1 MALTARTVLTNATK
15 VVGMLL
21 PIGVGLGLGKLATPY
36 LPQLTVWVEGLGA
49 WAPIAFIVAYIGA
62 SVFMLPAFLLII
74 AAGAIFGMARGSLY
88 VFIGAS
94 LGACTAFLL
103 GRTILRRWV
112 AAQIAKNDTLTVVD
126 RVIGQEG
133 LKLMFLLRL
142 SGVVPFVLTNYA
154 MGVSAV
160 SLRDFA
166 IALIGMAPT
175 IVTYTMIGQA
185 GVQNPEDGSIPR
197 WVLFM
202 GIGATVL
209 LAVMLTRIAQRAIK
223 EADARHQ
230 MQALTNAPG
239 ASGPN

>member
-1 MALTARTVLTNATK
+1 MSARSVLANVTK

-21 PIGVGLGLGKLATPY
+21 PIAIGLGLGKLATPY
-36 LPQLTVWVEGLGA
+36 LPHLTRWVETLGV
-49 WAPIAFIVAYIGA
+49 WAPVAFVFAYIGA

-74 AAGAIFGMARGSLY
+74 AAGAIFGMVKGSIY

-103 GRTILRRWV
+103 GRTILRNWV
-112 AAQIAKNDTLTVVD
+112 AAQIARNDTLTIVD

-166 IALIGMAPT
+166 LALIGMVPT
-175 IVTYTMIGQA
+175 IATYTMIGQA
-185 GVQNPEDGSIPR
+185 GVQDPENGSIPR
-197 WVLFM
+197 WVLIL
-202 GIGATVL
+202 GITATVL
-209 LAVMLTRIAQRAIK
+209 LAVMLTRIAQRAIR

-230 MQALTNAPG
+230 MQALAKSADSPP
-239 ASGPN
+239 A